1 MLVGGWDGGAVW
13 ISGWWGGWRRECIR
27 GVMVRVT
34 SDEKSLFVGNRPGM
48 VAAEVGLLCCAWW
61 VTP

>member
-1 MLVGGWDGGAVW
+1 
-13 ISGWWGGWRRECIR
+13 
-27 GVMVRVT
+27 MVKVT